1 MRLARVV
8 AIWNRVQTMEA
19 VLSIEDLARRTE
31 QSVEQLRQW
40 HACGLLGG
48 TEQDQFAS
56 QDVER
61 VRLIRLFLRKG
72 IDLPTI
78 VDWVRRGEMERHLA
92 MLGTRAGGPTYSVA
106 EAAQRLHLEVGLL
119 RRVLEVIGLAEGPL
133 ADEDLEA
140 LRMCKTGLDIGFP
153 AEAMV
158 QFVRVFADAMRRV
171 AETEAHLFYFYI
183 RRTLQ
188 ERGLP
193 PAELTRA
200 VALASD
206 GVETIAEPAL
216 LYFHRMALRHAI
228 EDTAIMELAE
238 QAGILGPPELP
249 GQLRAV
255 IVFVDMTGFTALT
268 EAMGDLKTAEVLDRF
283 SALVRQAV
291 GRWDGHVVKQIGDAF
306 MLTFDDPADAVHCAL
321 EIERRTAAEPQFPSV
336 RSGIHCGPVLYRD
349 GDYVGANVN
358 LASRVAAESERHQ
371 VLVTGAVRREVTALS
386 DVEFVRLPKR
396 RLKGLTEEIDLFE
409 ARASAGDRATRVV
422 DPVCRMELGPGEV
435 AARLALDG
443 TERAFCSE
451 ECLRRFV
458 ATPERY
464 ATT

>member
-1 MRLARVV
+1 
-8 AIWNRVQTMEA
+8 MEA
-19 VLSIEDLARRTE
+19 LLSIEDLARRTE
-31 QSVEQLRQW
+31 ESVERLRQW
-40 HACGLLGG
+40 HARGLLGAPG
-48 TEQDQFAS
+48 DERFAS
-56 QDVER
+56 EDVER

-78 VDWVRRGEMERHLA
+78 ADWVARGEMERHLA
-92 MLGTRAGGPTYSVA
+92 MLGARASGTTHSIA
-106 EAAQRLHLEVGLL
+106 EAARQLDLETDLL
-119 RRVLEVIGLAEGPL
+119 RRMLEVLGMAEGPL
-133 ADEDLEA
+133 TDEDLEA
-140 LRMCKTGLDIGFP
+140 LRMGKAGLDTGFP
-153 AEAMV
+153 EEAMI

-171 AETEAHLFYFYI
+171 AETEAHLFSFYI

-188 ERGLP
+188 DRGLS
-193 PAELTRA
+193 PAEFTQ
-200 VALASD
+200 ALATASD
-206 GVETIAEPAL
+206 RVDELAEPAL
-216 LYFHRMALRHAI
+216 LYFHRLALRHAI
-228 EDTAIMELAE
+228 EDTAVMELAE

-306 MLTFDDPADAVHCAL
+306 MLSFDDPAAAVACAL
-321 EIERRTAAEPQFPSV
+321 EIERRASAEPQFPSV
-336 RSGIHCGPVLYRD
+336 RSGVHCGPVLYRD

-358 LASRVAAESERHQ
+358 LASRVAAEAERHQ
-371 VLVTGAVRREVTALS
+371 VLVTGAIRREVSALS

-396 RLKGLTEEIDLFE
+396 RLRGFTEEIDLFE
-409 ARASAGDRATRVV
+409 ARASSQDRATRVV

-435 AARLALDG
+435 AARLALEG
-443 TERAFCSE
+443 REQAFCSE

-458 ATPERY
+458 ASPERY
-464 ATT
+464 GAA

>member
-1 MRLARVV
+1 MA
-8 AIWNRVQTMEA
+8 AIWNTLTRMEA
-19 VLSIEDLARRTE
+19 LLSIDDLARQTE
-31 QSVEQLRQW
+31 QPIEELRQW
-40 HACGLLGG
+40 QTLGLLGSR
-48 TEQDQFAS
+48 EKDSFAS
-56 QDVER
+56 HDVER

-72 IDLPTI
+72 IDLATI
-78 VDWVRRGEMERHLA
+78 VDWVQRGEMERHLA
-92 MLGTRAGGPTYSVA
+92 MLGPRAGGPRYSLA
-106 EAAQRLHLEVGLL
+106 EAAERLDLEAGML
-119 RRVLEVIGLAEGPL
+119 RRAIEVVGLAEGPL
-133 ADEDLEA
+133 ADEDLDA
-140 LRMCKTGLDIGFP
+140 LRMYKTGLDIGFP
-153 AEAMV
+153 EEAMV
-158 QFVRVFADAMRRV
+158 QFLRVFADAMRRV

-188 ERGLP
+188 DRGLSRN
-193 PAELTRA
+193 EFTQA
-200 VALASD
+200 VAAASA
-206 GVETIAEPAL
+206 GVDTIAEPAL
-216 LYFHRMALRHAI
+216 LYFHRNALRDAI
-228 EDTAIMELAE
+228 EDTAVMELAE

-249 GQLRAV
+249 GQIRTV

-291 GRWDGHVVKQIGDAF
+291 PRWGGHVVKQIGDAF
-306 MLTFDDPADAVHCAL
+306 MLTFGDPADAVSCAL
-321 EIERRTAAEPQFPSV
+321 EIERRASAEPQFPSV

-358 LASRVAAESERHQ
+358 LASRVAAEAERHQ
-371 VLVTGAVRREVTALS
+371 VVLTGAVRREVTNLP
-386 DVEFVRLPKR
+386 DVEFNRLPKR

-409 ARASAGDRATRVV
+409 ARVSTRDRATRLV

-443 TERAFCSE
+443 REQAFCSE

-464 ATT
+464 RVC